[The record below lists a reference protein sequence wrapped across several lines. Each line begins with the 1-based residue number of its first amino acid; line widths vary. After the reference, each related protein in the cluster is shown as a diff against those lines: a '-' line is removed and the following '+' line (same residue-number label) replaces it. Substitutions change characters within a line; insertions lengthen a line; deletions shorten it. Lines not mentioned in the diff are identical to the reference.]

1 MERRT
6 SIIKDSLIF
15 LAGVL
20 VTHLYTRR
28 RERKPEQLAPIQH
41 AEHRHLTTMVTVLLR
56 DRGISVLGEQPT
68 VADLRQAVDQVIT
81 PTAISPGVAIGT
93 PTMVRAGRGR
103 ASRWRARRSAAVAAA
118 WLAGEQALA
127 PEAPTDEPERR

>member
-1 MERRT
+1 MERRI
-6 SIIKDSLIF
+6 SIIKAILIF
-15 LAGVL
+15 LTGVL
-20 VTHLYTRR
+20 VTHRSTRR
-28 RERKPEQLAPIQH
+28 RERKPEQVAPIQH
-41 AEHRHLTTMVTVLLR
+41 AEHDHLTTMVIALLR
-56 DRGISVLGEQPT
+56 DRGISVRDEQPT

-81 PTAISPGVAIGT
+81 PTDIAPGVAVAT

-118 WLAGEQALA
+118 WLAGEQEPA